1 MKRFL
6 LLISAALLIP
16 PPVRAGLYYSGEN
29 VAEFPA
35 QWRGFLLDHR
45 SLRALAA
52 KPAANL
58 PDTSLRR
65 EYREALAR
73 LEKKTDPDADD
84 LADLGALYV
93 RTSQPGKAVEVLRSA
108 QRKYPTHFHIA
119 ANLGTAWQMQ
129 GDLEQAAAALRQ
141 SVRLAPPKLRA
152 VEELHLRLVE
162 SRQKQRNAQQIDD
175 LFGVTFGNDAGA
187 ISAEEHKKLPGDAVA
202 LTQRLALSLPGDA
215 RVLWQLGELANAYGD
230 VRTAAA
236 LFDGCVSELGLTAA
250 ELRQRR
256 QAFRDAADKLGPA
269 SRTDNTGHGGH
280 TGLAFKSPRP
290 LVHKLDASTLLPLR
304 GDGPTPLP
312 WAVLAETTLD
322 ARARP
327 TFHDYLK
334 KLDGKPV
341 SMTGYMQPLGDDF
354 DLNSFLLLEYPVGC
368 WFCEMPA
375 PTALM
380 LVELPPGKSQQ
391 LRRGLVKITGKL
403 KLNAKDPEDFLYS
416 LQDAFVGEVD

>member
-6 LLISAALLIP
+6 LLIVPFLIAPSA
-16 PPVRAGLYYSGEN
+16 RAGLYYSGEN
-29 VAEFPA
+29 VAELPA

-58 PDTSLRR
+58 PDTPLRR
-65 EYREALAR
+65 EYRDALSR
-73 LEKKTDPDADD
+73 LEKKANLDADE
-84 LADLGALYV
+84 LADLGALNI
-93 RTSQPGKAVEVLRSA
+93 RTGQAGKAVELLRSA
-108 QRKYPTHFHIA
+108 QRKHPTHFRIA
-119 ANLGTAWQMQ
+119 ANLGTAWQLQ

-141 SVRLAPPKLRA
+141 SMRLAPPKLRPI
-152 VEELHLRLVE
+152 EELHLRLVE
-162 SRQKQRNAQQIDD
+162 SRQKQRAPQQIDD
-175 LFGVTFGNDAGA
+175 LFGVKFGNAVRAMPAD
-187 ISAEEHKKLPGDAVA
+187 ERKKLPADAVA
-202 LTQRLALSLPGDA
+202 LTQRLALSLPNDA
-215 RVLWQLGELANAYGD
+215 RLLWQLGELANAYGD
-230 VRTAAA
+230 IRTAAA
-236 LFDGCVSELGLTAA
+236 IFDGCVSELGLTAA

-256 QAFRDAADKLGPA
+256 QAFRDAADKLGPP
-269 SRTDNTGHGGH
+269 SRTDGTSHEGH
-280 TGLAFKSPRP
+280 AAFSFKSPRA
-290 LVHKLDASTLLPLR
+290 LVRKFDPSTLPPPR
-304 GDGPTPLP
+304 ENGPTLLP

-327 TFHDYLK
+327 SFLDYLK
-334 KLDGKPV
+334 NLDGKQV
-341 SMTGYMQPLGDDF
+341 SMTGYMQPLADDF

-380 LVELPPGKSQQ
+380 LIELPPGKSQQ
-391 LRRGLVKITGKL
+391 LKRGLVKVTGKL